1 MARVLL
7 YQEPPLKLTLDS
19 NRNYREWKSI
29 SDRQTSVEWVCNNG
43 KHSLRST
50 YSVLCNSKWNRRSSK
65 STLIRNLSRS
75 AVTFVISFFMPS
87 LDPVGF
93 CFKFTGTTLRFVVN
107 KDVQMDGYTLRG
119 MREGSINNA
128 EDEWKLRAIICFA
141 LIDKRT
147 PPTH

>member
-19 NRNYREWKSI
+19 TRNYREWKSI

-50 YSVLCNSKWNRRSSK
+50 YSVLCNSKWNRRSSSNSK

-75 AVTFVISFFMPS
+75 AVTFVLSFFMPS

-107 KDVQMDGYTLRG
+107 KDVQMDEYTLRG
-119 MREGSINNA
+119 RSEGSNKQRRGWMEVACNH
-128 EDEWKLRAIICFA
+128 LFR
-141 LIDKRT
+141 IDW
-147 PPTH
+147 